1 MLFFFVT
8 VFNGDTLECLRTD
21 CLPSGW
27 AESRCCVA
35 STGLAR
41 ARVTG
46 VRVYTKSMSLT
57 SNCIVKI
64 LSFCWFRLCVAVS
77 QSAFLVSTTQW
88 CDFLII
94 VDIIHWETLTQEK
107 LISSIFCSLYNLITR
122 VSLVTKT
129 DFYHIRRP
137 WNPDGELCMR
147 SLRILVV
154 SSSIFFF
161 SLSTKI
167 TN

>member
-1 MLFFFVT
+1 METRWSVSGLIVSHQDGQNLA
-8 VFNGDTLECLRTD
+8 VALRQQD
-21 CLPSGW
+21 LRGPGSPG
-27 AESRCCVA
+27 SA
-35 STGLAR
+35 STPNR
-41 ARVTG
+41 WVWPPT
-46 VRVYTKSMSLT
+46 VSF
-57 SNCIVKI
+57 

-147 SLRILVV
+147 SLRIIVV